1 MDSSQQTAKWALA
14 IGACAAPGWAMAA
27 PAAGLTST
35 LVQLPM
41 MLALAVGAHVL
52 LGRIAKWLAGAISP
66 LATGE
71 EEAVRYQRD
80 VYGSVEREV
89 LEVVG
94 VVLAGGVLMWLGS
107 TFAPNWLINF
117 GVVLVLAAVVLDLL
131 RWERASASANFVWFQ
146 RGLTRKVHQVA
157 IENIHDV
164 SVQEEDTRGF
174 TLRHATNNRMCRVH
188 LRLNDKTI
196 VSLPRTDAHRLLD
209 DVETLANHVR
219 ARQQMIGEHDKLNR
233 AGRDSG
239 VTTQAPGRV
248 LTDEEREMRRELK
261 RLRGQALAPDVPPT
275 VKQATPAAVDPARD
289 D

>member
-1 MDSSQQTAKWALA
+1 
-14 IGACAAPGWAMAA
+14 
-27 PAAGLTST
+27 
-35 LVQLPM
+35 

-94 VVLAGGVLMWLGS
+94 VVLAGGVLLWLGS
-107 TFAPNWLINF
+107 TFAPHWLINF

-157 IENIHDV
+157 IENVHEV

-174 TLRHATNNRMCRVH
+174 TLRHAANNRMCRVH
-188 LRLNDKTI
+188 LRLKDKTI

-219 ARQQMIGEHDKLNR
+219 ARQQMIGEHDKLSR

-261 RLRGQALAPDVPPT
+261 RLRSQALAPDVAPA
-275 VKQATPAAVDPARD
+275 VKPATPAAVDPTRD

>member
-14 IGACAAPGWAMAA
+14 LGACAAPDWAVAA
-27 PAAGLTST
+27 PAASLTST
-35 LVQLPM
+35 LVQLPL
-41 MLALAVGAHVL
+41 MLALAIGAHVL

-94 VVLAGGVLMWLGS
+94 VVLAGGVLLWLGS
-107 TFAPNWLINF
+107 TFAPSWLINF

-157 IENIHDV
+157 IENVHDV

-188 LRLNDKTI
+188 LRLKDKTI

-219 ARQQMIGEHDKLNR
+219 ARQQMLGEHDKLNR

-261 RLRGQALAPDVPPT
+261 RLRSQALAPD
-275 VKQATPAAVDPARD
+275 APAAVKPATPVAADPARD

>member
-14 IGACAAPGWAMAA
+14 LGACAAPGWAVAA
-27 PAAGLTST
+27 PAASLTST
-35 LVQLPM
+35 LVQLPL
-41 MLALAVGAHVL
+41 MLALAIGAHVL

-94 VVLAGGVLMWLGS
+94 VVLAGGVLLWLGS
-107 TFAPNWLINF
+107 TFAPSWLINF

-157 IENIHDV
+157 MERARRV
-164 SVQEEDTRGF
+164 SAGR
-174 TLRHATNNRMCRVH
+174 RHA
-188 LRLNDKTI
+188 RLHASPRSEQPH
-196 VSLPRTDAHRLLD
+196 VPGAPAPERQSHGSLPRTDAHRLLD

-219 ARQQMIGEHDKLNR
+219 ARQQMLGEHDKLNR

-261 RLRGQALAPDVPPT
+261 RLRSQALAPDVPAA
-275 VKQATPAAVDPARD
+275 VKQATPAVADPTRD